1 MERRGDG
8 DRPAARSRAWMHEP
22 TVPARRAVR
31 GPDDAARRGR
41 FALAGGK
48 LVLGVV
54 SALVLAG
61 TGYYWSQLTDFAQDV
76 VTIDVISG
84 AADDGPPIDGAVDI
98 LLVGMDSRTD
108 AHGNP
113 LSREQLAMLNAGKAD
128 GVLNTD
134 TIMMIHIPVEGGR
147 ATGISIPRDAYVD
160 IPGYGKHKIN
170 SAYSRKKNDAL
181 ASLRDEGV
189 TDRRTLTVESNKEG
203 AVSLIATVQQLTG
216 VTIDHYAE
224 VNLLGFYD
232 ITKAIGG
239 IEVCLREPVKDADS
253 GANFPAGRQNL
264 SGAPA
269 LAFVRQRKGLPN
281 GDIDRVARQQVFLAG
296 MARKAFSADL
306 LAPGSE
312 TMRRLQQAVTK
323 SVVLDQGWNI
333 IEFAQQMVDF
343 TGGNLTFQTIPHG
356 DIGMPTPDGKAVEV
370 DPAEVRDFVRGVMPD
385 DATPRAPVD
394 GTPRPASITVNVR
407 NAAQVDGLASGVAGV
422 LTKEGFTIGLVED
435 ASTRDTTV
443 VRHAPG
449 ERAAADLVTAALA
462 APAQVE
468 EDANQ
473 QPGQVTVLLGQ
484 DYPTVDGVARPGLL
498 DLHSA
503 GQPAGP
509 PAVGDGVCVN

>member
-1 MERRGDG
+1 
-8 DRPAARSRAWMHEP
+8 MHEP

-31 GPDDAARRGR
+31 PPADQPRRGR
-41 FALAGGK
+41 FALVSGK
-48 LVLGVV
+48 VVVGAV
-54 SALVLAG
+54 SALVLSG
-61 TGYYWSQLTDFAQDV
+61 TGYYWSQLSDFADQ
-76 VTIDVISG
+76 VTTVDVIAGSE
-84 AADDGPPIDGAVDI
+84 DDGPPIDGAVDI

-108 AHGNP
+108 PQGNP
-113 LSREQLAMLNAGKAD
+113 LSKQQLAILNAGKAD

-134 TIMMIHIPVEGGR
+134 TIMLVHIPVEGGK
-147 ATGISIPRDAYVD
+147 ATGISIPRDSYVD

-170 SAYSRKKNDAL
+170 SAYSRKKNDAM
-181 ASLRDEGV
+181 AALREQGV

-203 AVSLIATVQQLTG
+203 AVSLITTVQQLTG

-232 ITKAIGG
+232 ITRAIGG
-239 IEVCLREPVKDADS
+239 IEVCLKAPVRDKDS
-253 GANFPAGRQNL
+253 GANFPAGRQTL

-296 MARKAFSADL
+296 MARKAFSAGL
-306 LAPGSE
+306 LAPGSK
-312 TMRRLQQAVTK
+312 TMAQLQQAVTK

-333 IEFAQQMVDF
+333 VEFAQQMVGF

-370 DPAEVRDFVRGVMPD
+370 DPAEVKDFVRGVIPDDD
-385 DATPRAPVD
+385 DATPDTPAD
-394 GTPRPASITVNVR
+394 GGAEPASITVNVR
-407 NAAQVDGLASGVAGV
+407 NAAQVDGLAGDVADI
-422 LTKEGFTIGLVED
+422 LADDGFTVGLVED
-435 ASTRDTTV
+435 AATRDTTV

-449 ERAAADLVTAALA
+449 ERAAADLVAAALTG
-462 APAQVE
+462 PARAE

-484 DYPTVDGVARPGLL
+484 DYPTTDGFARAGLVDPHPVR
-498 DLHSA
+498 
-503 GQPAGP
+503 QPADGG
-509 PAVGDGVCVN
+509 PAVADGTCVN